1 VRFDRSDDVTRAGVR
16 IGIDIGGTFTDL
28 HIFDERSGA
37 LHACKTLTTPED
49 PSAGLL
55 AGIAEA
61 GARFAFTAPD
71 VRLLLHGT
79 TIATNAVLERRF
91 PRAALLATEGFRDVL
106 EIGRHVR
113 RDLYGLHPPSRPD
126 LIPRDRRIGV
136 AERMRADGSVA
147 LPLTEA
153 AIADAVA
160 ALRASEAETVAIAL
174 LNAHANGT
182 HERALRDAIALA
194 CPDLPV
200 SLSCEISP
208 EIREYERTAT
218 TALNA
223 LLLPVVRAYLRRLA
237 TRLAAAGI
245 AAPVLLVQ
253 SNGGVCSPAV
263 AAAQPVRLLLSGP
276 SGGAA
281 AARLVAARLDRPDL
295 VGVDMGGTSFDVCV
309 VRGAALAR
317 IAEGAIDGI
326 PVRLPMIEMRT
337 IGAGGGSIA
346 AVAPGGLLTVGPASA
361 GARPGPACYGH
372 GGTAPT
378 VTDANLVLGRLD
390 AVSFLRGSM
399 ALDTAAA
406 SAAIAAHVAAPLGL
420 SVEAAAEGVLA
431 LTETALAGAIRL
443 SLFEKGLDP
452 ADFALLAFGGAGGLH
467 AIAVAAELGMREVI
481 FPAGASTF
489 SARGI
494 LESDIVHDLAASRVL
509 RAEAANL
516 PHLHEGAASLRAEG
530 EALLTADGVAP
541 ARRSF
546 GLAADMRYVGQAF
559 ELVVP
564 WPDGDGLDDVCA
576 RFHTLHRQRFSYA
589 DPDAPVE
596 IVTLRLSAIG
606 QLDRTGATAAAPP
619 VERAAPGVRRVFL
632 GGAWTEAA
640 VHRRDTL
647 AGAVAGPAVIEED
660 YTTLLIP
667 AGWMCAPA
675 RDGHLAARPVAA

>member
-1 VRFDRSDDVTRAGVR
+1 MTEAGVR

-37 LHACKTLTTPED
+37 LHACKTLSTPED

-61 GARFAFTAPD
+61 GARFGFAAAD

-113 RDLYGLHPPSRPD
+113 RDLYGLRPPRRPE
-126 LIPRDRRIGV
+126 LIARDRRIGV

-147 LPLTEA
+147 LPLTDA
-153 AIADAVA
+153 AIAQAIA
-160 ALRASEAETVAIAL
+160 ALRATGAETVAVAL
-174 LNAHANGT
+174 LNAHANGA
-182 HERALRDAIALA
+182 HERMLRDAIALA
-194 CPDLPV
+194 CPGVPV
-200 SLSCEISP
+200 SLSCDVSP

-223 LLLPVVRAYLRRLA
+223 LLLPVVQAYLQQLSRRLE
-237 TRLAAAGI
+237 AAGI

-281 AARLVAARLDRPDL
+281 AARLVAARLNRPDL

-309 VRGAALAR
+309 VRGAALAQ
-317 IAEGAIDGI
+317 IAEGEIDGV

-361 GARPGPACYGH
+361 GARPGPACYGR
-372 GGTAPT
+372 GGTEPT

-390 AVSFLRGSM
+390 AASFLRGTM
-399 ALDTAAA
+399 ALDAAA
-406 SAAIAAHVAAPLGL
+406 ARAAIAARVAAPLGL

-494 LESDIVHDLAASRVL
+494 LESDIVHDLAASRVV
-509 RAEAANL
+509 RAEAASL
-516 PHLHEGAASLRAEG
+516 LHMHEAAASLRAEG
-530 EALLTADGVAP
+530 EALLTADGIAT

-546 GLAADMRYVGQAF
+546 VLAADMRYVGQAF

-564 WPDGDGLDDVCA
+564 WPEGDGLAALCA

-606 QLDRTGATAAAPP
+606 RLGRTGAAAPARP
-619 VERAAPGVRRVFL
+619 APRALPGARRVFL
-632 GGAWTEAA
+632 GGAWTEVA
-640 VHRRDTL
+640 VYRRDAL
-647 AGAVAGPAVIEED
+647 AGTVAGPAVIEEE

-667 AGWMCAPA
+667 EGWRCTPAG
-675 RDGHLAARPVAA
+675 DGHLAARPVAA